1 MLAHDEKQ
9 KNVKHRPATL
19 FSFDRKDYDTI
30 KVNKDYQFKM

>member
-9 KNVKHRPATL
+9 RNVKHRPATL
-19 FSFDRKDYDTI
+19 FYFDRKDYETI